1 MCSSLCSSCRSGG
14 GGSGDGCWT
23 EASVAPAVLVSSE
36 SDVKETRDESCST
49 VRVARA
55 ELWPE
60 LGAFLS
66 IRSEAGKR
74 GPRSFTGQKAD
85 PVGMKLTLFLSGH
98 EKRGAETG

>member
-1 MCSSLCSSCRSGG
+1 M
-14 GGSGDGCWT
+14 
-23 EASVAPAVLVSSE
+23 
-36 SDVKETRDESCST
+36 
-49 VRVARA
+49 ARA

-66 IRSEAGKR
+66 IKSEAGKR

>member
-1 MCSSLCSSCRSGG
+1 M
-14 GGSGDGCWT
+14 
-23 EASVAPAVLVSSE
+23 EPAVLVSSDR
-36 SDVKETRDESCST
+36 DVKETRDDSCST

-55 ELWPE
+55 EFWPA
-60 LGAFLS
+60 LGEFLS

-98 EKRGAETG
+98 EKRGAEIG

>member
-1 MCSSLCSSCRSGG
+1 M
-14 GGSGDGCWT
+14 
-23 EASVAPAVLVSSE
+23 VPAVLVSSE